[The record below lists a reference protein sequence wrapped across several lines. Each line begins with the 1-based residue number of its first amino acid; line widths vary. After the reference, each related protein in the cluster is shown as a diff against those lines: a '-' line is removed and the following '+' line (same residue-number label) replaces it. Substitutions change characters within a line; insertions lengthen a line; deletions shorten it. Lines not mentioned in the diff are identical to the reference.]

1 MGENPHKK
9 GEKPPLFF
17 WQYICNHFYILI
29 LICISIFV
37 LPFNNQNNMPETV
50 FSILLGIGLAASV
63 GFRIFVPLFAL
74 SIASYYGI
82 IPLNENWQWIGSTAA
97 MITLGIATIVEIG
110 AYLIPWLDNL
120 LDTIAVPLAAIAG
133 TAVMLSTMADLD
145 PVVTWSLAIIAGGGT
160 ATAIKSSTST
170 TRLASTATTGGLAN
184 PVVSTVES
192 GTSIIM
198 SILAFLWPP
207 LAIIFVI
214 IILWLLFKV
223 FKWFRPRKE
232 SLP

>member
-1 MGENPHKK
+1 
-9 GEKPPLFF
+9 
-17 WQYICNHFYILI
+17 
-29 LICISIFV
+29 
-37 LPFNNQNNMPETV
+37 MPETI

-82 IPLNENWQWIGSTAA
+82 IPLNENWQWVGSSAA
-97 MITLGIATIVEIG
+97 MIALGIATIVEIG

-160 ATAIKSSTST
+160 ATAIKSSTSSA
-170 TRLASTATTGGLAN
+170 RLASTATTGGVAN
-184 PVVSTVES
+184 PIVSTVES
-192 GTSIIM
+192 GTSIVM
-198 SILAFLWPP
+198 SVLALVAPVI
-207 LAIIFVI
+207 AIIFAIVV
-214 IILWLLFKV
+214 LWLMFKV
-223 FKWFRPRKE
+223 FRWFKPSKKASE
-232 SLP
+232 